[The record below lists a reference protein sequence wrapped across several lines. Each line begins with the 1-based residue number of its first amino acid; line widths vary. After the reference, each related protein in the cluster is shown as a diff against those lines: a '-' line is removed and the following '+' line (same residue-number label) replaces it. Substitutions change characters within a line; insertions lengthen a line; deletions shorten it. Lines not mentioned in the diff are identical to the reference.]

1 MRIHQKSRECQ
12 RKQGFSSVFLL
23 SFQTMR
29 DDLIFW
35 MENAIIG
42 RYFGRKVISLLRIG
56 QFTDTFLPVV
66 DGVGRV
72 VQAYSETLCKMGH
85 QVTVVAPMYDTG
97 FQGGFPF
104 ELVDYVGSSVPGM
117 KQYKIGEAILDAH
130 YRRRIRMIE
139 LDLIHA
145 HSPFTAGSEA
155 LRLAA
160 VRKLPMVGTFHSKYY
175 DDFLKATRS
184 ESIAKMGV
192 KLVVS
197 FYNRCDEVWAVGKN
211 TADVLRGYG
220 FEGEI
225 QVMPNGATMR
235 TVSSTDVE
243 EVSRRW
249 NLGTEPLILFVG
261 QMDWKK
267 NILTVLEACA
277 EMKKAGIS
285 FRLLLAGQGIDMTA
299 IGNKIHELNIQ
310 DRAEQL
316 GHITDASLLDALY
329 SRASVFAFPSLYDAA
344 PMVVREAAVMGT
356 PSIMVR
362 GSTAAEIIRPGEYGL
377 LCEND
382 PKDLARVI
390 TEALK
395 DPEKLKGIG
404 MRARE
409 TIPVPWEK
417 VLETAA
423 ERYERLVALGRE
435 GKLKDKRK
443 RML

>member
-1 MRIHQKSRECQ
+1 M
-12 RKQGFSSVFLL
+12 
-23 SFQTMR
+23 
-29 DDLIFW
+29 
-35 MENAIIG
+35 
-42 RYFGRKVISLLRIG
+42 LRIG
-56 QFTDTFLPVV
+56 EFTDTFLPIV

-104 ELVDYVGSSVPGM
+104 ELVEYVGNSVPGL
-117 KQYKIGEAILDAH
+117 KQYKVGEAVLDAH
-130 YRRRIRMIE
+130 YRKRIRMIE
-139 LDLIHA
+139 LDVIHA

-160 VRKLPMVGTFHSKYY
+160 VRKLPLVATFHSKYY
-175 DDFLKATRS
+175 DDFLRATRS

-197 FYNRCDEVWAVGKN
+197 FYNRCDEVWAVGSN
-211 TADVLRGYG
+211 TADVLHEYGY
-220 FEGEI
+220 EGEI

-235 TVSSTDVE
+235 TVSPRDVE
-243 EVSRRW
+243 EVTRRW
-249 NLGTEPLILFVG
+249 NLGEDPMIFFAG

-267 NILTVLEACA
+267 NILTVLQACA
-277 EMKKAGIS
+277 ELKKQGQP
-285 FRLLLAGQGIDMTA
+285 FRLLLAGQGMDLTA
-299 IGNKIHELNIQ
+299 IGNKIRELNIQ
-310 DRAEQL
+310 DRAEML

-329 SRASVFAFPSLYDAA
+329 ARASVFAFPSLYDAS

-356 PSIMVR
+356 PSILVR
-362 GSTAAEIIRPGEYGL
+362 NSTAAEVIRDGENGF
-377 LCEND
+377 LCDND
-382 PKDLARVI
+382 PQDLARVI
-390 TEALK
+390 TEAIK
-395 DPEKLKGIG
+395 DPEKLKAIG
-404 MRARE
+404 SMARE

-417 VLETAA
+417 VLETAV
-423 ERYERLVALGRE
+423 ERYTRLVALGRE

>member
-1 MRIHQKSRECQ
+1 M
-12 RKQGFSSVFLL
+12 
-23 SFQTMR
+23 
-29 DDLIFW
+29 
-35 MENAIIG
+35 
-42 RYFGRKVISLLRIG
+42 LRIG
-56 QFTDTFLPVV
+56 QFTDTFLPIV

-117 KQYKIGEAILDAH
+117 KQYRVGEAVLDAH

-139 LDLIHA
+139 LDVVHA

-160 VRKLPMVGTFHSKYY
+160 VRKLPLVATFHSKYY

-192 KLVVS
+192 RLVVS
-197 FYNRCDEVWAVGKN
+197 FYNRCDEVWAVGRN
-211 TADVLRGYG
+211 TADVLRQYGY
-220 FEGEI
+220 EGDI
-225 QVMPNGATMR
+225 QIMPNGATMR
-235 TVSSTDVE
+235 TVSPGDVE
-243 EVSRRW
+243 EVTRRW
-249 NLGTEPLILFVG
+249 NLGKTPLILFVG

-277 EMKKAGIS
+277 EMKKQGQS
-285 FRLLLAGQGIDMTA
+285 FRLLLAGQGMDMTA
-299 IGNKIHELNIQ
+299 IEQKIRDLNIQ
-310 DRAEQL
+310 DRAELL
-316 GHITDASLLDALY
+316 GHVTDASLLDALY
-329 SRASVFAFPSLYDAA
+329 ARASVFAFPSLYDAA

-356 PSIMVR
+356 PSVMVR
-362 GSTAAEIIRPGEYGL
+362 NSTAAEVIRHGQNGL

-382 PKDLARVI
+382 PKDLAKVI

-395 DPEKLKGIG
+395 NPAKLEEIG
-404 MRARE
+404 RNARE

-417 VLETAA
+417 VLETAV
-423 ERYERLVALGRE
+423 ERYERLIALGRQ

>member
-1 MRIHQKSRECQ
+1 MLK
-12 RKQGFSSVFLL
+12 
-23 SFQTMR
+23 
-29 DDLIFW
+29 
-35 MENAIIG
+35 
-42 RYFGRKVISLLRIG
+42 IG
-56 QFTDTFLPVV
+56 QFTDTFLPIV

-104 ELVDYVGSSVPGM
+104 QLVEYVASSVPGM
-117 KQYKIGEAILDAH
+117 KQYKVGEAVLDAH
-130 YRRRIRMIE
+130 YRQRIRMID
-139 LDLIHA
+139 LDVVHA

-155 LRLAA
+155 LRL
-160 VRKLPMVGTFHSKYY
+160 KYY

-211 TADVLRGYG
+211 TADVLREYGY
-220 FEGEI
+220 EGEI
-225 QVMPNGATMR
+225 QVMPNGATLR
-235 TVSSTDVE
+235 TVKPGDIEQVN
-243 EVSRRW
+243 RRW
-249 NLGTEPLILFVG
+249 NLGNDPLILFVG

-277 EMKKAGIS
+277 EMKRAGTP
-285 FRLLLAGQGIDMTA
+285 FRLLLAGQGMDMNA
-299 IGNKIHELNIQ
+299 IGQKIRDLNIQ

-329 SRASVFAFPSLYDAA
+329 ARASVFAFPSLYDAA

-356 PSIMVR
+356 PSVMAR
-362 GSTAAEIIRPGEYGL
+362 GSTAAEIIRHGENGL

-382 PKDLARVI
+382 PMDLARVI
-390 TEALK
+390 TEALR
-395 DPEKLKGIG
+395 DPARLKAIG
-404 MRARE
+404 ARARE

-417 VLETAA
+417 VMETAA
-423 ERYERLVALGRE
+423 LRYERLIALGKQ
-435 GKLKDKRK
+435 GLLKDKRK

>member
-1 MRIHQKSRECQ
+1 M
-12 RKQGFSSVFLL
+12 
-23 SFQTMR
+23 
-29 DDLIFW
+29 
-35 MENAIIG
+35 
-42 RYFGRKVISLLRIG
+42 LRIG
-56 QFTDTFLPVV
+56 QFTDTFLPIV

-117 KQYKIGEAILDAH
+117 KQYRVGEAVLDAH

-139 LDLIHA
+139 LDVVHA

-160 VRKLPMVGTFHSKYY
+160 VRKLPLVATFHSKYY

-184 ESIAKMGV
+184 ESIAKMGIR
-192 KLVVS
+192 LVVS
-197 FYNRCDEVWAVGKN
+197 FYNRCDEVWAVGRN
-211 TADVLRGYG
+211 TADVLRQYGY
-220 FEGEI
+220 EGDI
-225 QVMPNGATMR
+225 QIMPNGATMR
-235 TVSSTDVE
+235 TVSPGDVE
-243 EVSRRW
+243 EVTRRW
-249 NLGTEPLILFVG
+249 NLGKTPLILFVG

-277 EMKKAGIS
+277 EMKKQGQS
-285 FRLLLAGQGIDMTA
+285 FRLLLAGQGMDMTA
-299 IGNKIHELNIQ
+299 IEQKIRDLNIQ
-310 DRAEQL
+310 DRAELL
-316 GHITDASLLDALY
+316 GHVTDASLLDALY
-329 SRASVFAFPSLYDAA
+329 ARASVFAFPSQYDAA

-356 PSIMVR
+356 PSVMVR
-362 GSTAAEIIRPGEYGL
+362 NSTAAEVIRHGQNGL

-382 PKDLARVI
+382 PKDLAKVI

-395 DPEKLKGIG
+395 NPAKLEEIG
-404 MRARE
+404 RNARE

-417 VLETAA
+417 VLETAV
-423 ERYERLVALGRE
+423 ERYERLIALGRQ

>member
-1 MRIHQKSRECQ
+1 M
-12 RKQGFSSVFLL
+12 
-23 SFQTMR
+23 
-29 DDLIFW
+29 
-35 MENAIIG
+35 
-42 RYFGRKVISLLRIG
+42 LRIG
-56 QFTDTFLPVV
+56 QFTDTFLPIV

-104 ELVDYVGSSVPGM
+104 ELVDYVGNTVPGM
-117 KQYKIGEAILDAH
+117 KQYKVGEAILDAH
-130 YRRRIRMIE
+130 YRKRIRMIE

-160 VRKLPMVGTFHSKYY
+160 VRKLPLVATFHSKYY

-197 FYNRCDEVWAVGKN
+197 FYNRCDEVWAVGRN
-211 TADVLRGYG
+211 TADVLREYGY
-220 FEGEI
+220 EGEI
-225 QVMPNGATMR
+225 QIMPNGATFR
-235 TVSSTDVE
+235 TASQTDVE
-243 EVSRRW
+243 EVNRRW
-249 NLGTEPLILFVG
+249 NLGDMPLILFVG

-277 EMKKAGIS
+277 ELKRQGQNY
-285 FRLLLAGQGIDMTA
+285 RLLLAGQGMDMNA
-299 IGNKIHELNIQ
+299 IGTKIHELNIQ
-310 DRAEQL
+310 DRAEQI

-329 SRASVFAFPSLYDAA
+329 DRASVFAFPSLYDAS

-356 PSIMVR
+356 PSVMVR
-362 GSTAAEIIRPGEYGL
+362 ASTAAEVIRHGENGF

-395 DPEKLKGIG
+395 DPEKLRQIG
-404 MRARE
+404 QNARD
-409 TIPVPWEK
+409 TIPVPWDK

-423 ERYERLVALGRE
+423 ERYERLVALGKE